1 MPVPA
6 CILQAAENYR
16 FNDSFLLNSVKDLA
30 PEEWVKRP
38 GEICNHVAWIV
49 GHVIW
54 ARTAVLG
61 RLGGEKWAA
70 PWLGLFARGAKLDD
84 GAAYPSSDTLIDA
97 WKEVGGVLNQAL
109 ENASEDL
116 LGCAV
121 TPPGPPSADGKISGQ
136 VRFLA
141 WHETYHV
148 GQVSIVRSL
157 LGHKGRMG

>member
-6 CILQAAENYR
+6 CISQAAEDYR
-16 FNDSFLLNSVKDLA
+16 FNNGFLLRSVQDLA

-38 GEICNHVAWIV
+38 SDFCNHVAWIV

-54 ARTAVLG
+54 ARTSVLS
-61 RLGGEKWAA
+61 RLGAPWSA
-70 PWLGLFARGAKLDD
+70 PWLGMFARGTKLDE

-97 WKEVGGVLNQAL
+97 WKEVGGLLSQAL
-109 ENASEDL
+109 ENASEEAL
-116 LGCAV
+116 CVPV

-136 VRFLA
+136 IRFLA

-148 GQVSIVRSL
+148 GQVSIVRGL
-157 LGHKGRMG
+157 LGHKGMMG

>member
-6 CILQAAENYR
+6 CIAQAAEDYR
-16 FNDSFLLNSVKDLA
+16 FNNNFLLNSVKDLA
-30 PEEWVKRP
+30 AEEWVKRP
-38 GEICNHVAWIV
+38 SENCNHVAWIV

-54 ARTAVLG
+54 ARTSVLS
-61 RLGGEKWAA
+61 RLGAKWSA

-84 GAAYPSSDTLIDA
+84 SAAYPSSDTLIDA
-97 WKEVGGVLNQAL
+97 WKEVGVVLSQAL
-109 ENASEDL
+109 ENASEEA

-136 VRFLA
+136 IRFLA

-148 GQVSIVRSL
+148 GQVSIVRGL
-157 LGHKGRMG
+157 LGHKGLMG